1 MEWLSA
7 IIILVYAGAIAILF
21 IISLMIVNPSVIEEP
36 LTLSSIFKKPF
47 ILQSF
52 YIIIFTVTVYNIV
65 KNNNNNNSFLNKE
78 WNENILNIQE
88 IEVIGNFLFSIE
100 SIGLILGLII
110 LLLPIIGVLVFVF

>member
-1 MEWLSA
+1 MSPHL
-7 IIILVYAGAIAILF
+7 I
-21 IISLMIVNPSVIEEP
+21 
-36 LTLSSIFKKPF
+36 KRC
-47 ILQSF
+47 
-52 YIIIFTVTVYNIV
+52 
-65 KNNNNNNSFLNKE
+65 NNSFLNKE